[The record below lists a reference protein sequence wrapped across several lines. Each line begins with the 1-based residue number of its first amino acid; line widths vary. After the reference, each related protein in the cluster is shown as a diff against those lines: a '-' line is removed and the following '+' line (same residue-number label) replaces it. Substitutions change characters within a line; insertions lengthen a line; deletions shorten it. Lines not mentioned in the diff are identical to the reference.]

1 MATSEMT
8 TIGTASG
15 VRAVF
20 SAAEV
25 RSFIKDGFVIA
36 RQFFSPEDVELISSE
51 VTRCIGT
58 IWNCPGVS
66 SAWLRTM
73 QPIRC
78 RPTLA

>member
-1 MATSEMT
+1 MT
-8 TIGTASG
+8 TIGTSSG

-51 VTRCIGT
+51 VTRLHRD
-58 IWNCPGVS
+58 NLELPGCFN
-66 SAWLRTM
+66 R
-73 QPIRC
+73 
-78 RPTLA
+78 LATDD